1 MHSLCLRR
9 TLPTIELRD
18 GHGLL
23 KLCYPMVGATY
34 PSLLSV
40 NPVYAVA
47 LKQYAMAGFAA

>member
-9 TLPTIELRD
+9 ALPTMELRD

-23 KLCYPMVGATY
+23 KLCYPVVGATY
-34 PSLLSV
+34 PSLLSA